1 MLTVDLNSDIGES
14 FGNYRIDQNEKLLDI
29 ISSANLACGMHAG
42 DPMIMNET
50 VNKAAEMGIAP

>member
-29 ISSANLACGMHAG
+29 ISQPISPAGMHAG
-42 DPMIMNET
+42 DPMIMNEQ
-50 VNKAAEMGIAP
+50 